1 MKKIIVVCG
10 LISGIIVSTFMV
22 SSVAVCYS
30 TSDFEGNMLLGY
42 AAMLLSF
49 SLIFVG
55 IKNFRDK
62 FNGGFVTFGKALQIG
77 LLITLIAST
86 VYVIVWLIDYYLFVP
101 EFMERY
107 TTHVMRE
114 LQREGAT
121 AQELQEKSVEMDGY
135 REMYKSPLMVIL
147 FTYAEILPIGLI
159 VSLLSALILK
169 KKPSQ
174 SLPII

>member
-86 VYVIVWLIDYYLFVP
+86 VYVIVWLVDYYLFVP

-174 SLPII
+174 SLPTI